1 MERASYVA
9 CARALASSSASAEER
24 ERASATLAAAA
35 DEARASARGAE
46 SARQCALELLEACA
60 NSTGMNASERQTCGV
75 VVARVLVKAWETMDA
90 ETKARSRTLALRAM
104 FDEREGD
111 RASMRAFVNV
121 VDVLM
126 RCAAMDGSDGNG
138 WVELT
143 GALDAGVASGE
154 RLHRE
159 ASARAYAA
167 LCESLGD
174 RMAPEHE
181 KLLGIF
187 VRLLSDQD
195 TSVQLAA
202 LEGIGK
208 VASSWCVA
216 PTLGPALAECALTLV
231 RGARKALEL
240 GEAQHLCHLL
250 EAMSMLAG
258 VRGEVYGTHNVALIE
273 ICELALRIATDPRL
287 DTGSVRAPASLILTK
302 LAKKHKELLTDTMA
316 GQIDL
321 QYDPHVIGQG
331 GSIAAALV
339 PPLLTIALESEEFE
353 NSFDEEFE
361 GEGLDEQSSSPAAL
375 ARGTL
380 RALASI
386 LPNHLVVAP
395 ALNLLERLRAS
406 PNSPAAWKVLAV
418 VTDGTRGDGVTS
430 HLPALVPELMEA
442 VSSHS
447 IHLRVAATEVLCMLA
462 THCQPELA
470 DEYAETVFG
479 LITNLLMHAPRS
491 CQWAVHGAL
500 SKMCENTLGESL
512 APKLALLVEALKVQ
526 TMDQSWRTAARATA
540 SIGALAECSLD
551 FFTPHAGDMLALL
564 LARAKSAGESSGGT
578 ELQARSIATMATI
591 LGVIGVES
599 APPGLLELLL
609 QTAAAALTSTDTVA
623 RECAHVCLG
632 KLAVTLE
639 DRFEPF
645 AIDAASAAVTALAQ
659 SDEYAY
665 AIAVTTGLVEE
676 QMAAADALGQYF
688 NSGVTCL
695 RQYLPNTLEAIAHAS
710 SPSRCTPLRASAI
723 RATEFIFNPWLRA
736 EKDHPDF
743 MALCVATFNL
753 LCERIRKD
761 PEADVV
767 LAAIQGMS
775 ELLDKAKS
783 IATLPE
789 NVLQNAQDT
798 ANTII
803 RWQTVCQIEY
813 EAREEAVENHDHD
826 DESDDNDIFDT
837 MVFWAERISPQ
848 SDSDED
854 DSD

>member
-1 MERASYVA
+1 
-9 CARALASSSASAEER
+9 
-24 ERASATLAAAA
+24 
-35 DEARASARGAE
+35 
-46 SARQCALELLEACA
+46 
-60 NSTGMNASERQTCGV
+60 
-75 VVARVLVKAWETMDA
+75 MDA
-90 ETKARSRTLALRAM
+90 ETKARSRALALRAM

-126 RCAAMDGSDGNG
+126 RCTAMDGSDGNG
-138 WVELT
+138 WAELT

-154 RLHRE
+154 WLHRE

-167 LCESLGD
+167 LCESLGE

-181 KLLGIF
+181 RLLGVF
-187 VRLLSDQD
+187 LQLLSDQD
-195 TSVQLAA
+195 ACVRLAA
-202 LEGIGK
+202 VEGIGK

-216 PTLGPALAECALTLV
+216 PTLGPALAQCAVTLG
-231 RGARKALEL
+231 RGARKALEV
-240 GEAQHLCHLL
+240 GEAQTLGCLL
-250 EAMSMLAG
+250 DTMSMLAG
-258 VRGEVYGTHNVALIE
+258 VRGEVYGAHNVALID
-273 ICELALRIATDPRL
+273 ICELALRIATDPKL
-287 DTGSVRAPASLILTK
+287 DTGAVRAPASLILTK

-353 NSFDEEFE
+353 KHFDEEIE

-386 LPNHLVVAP
+386 LPSHLVVAP
-395 ALNLLERLRAS
+395 VLNLLERLRAS
-406 PNSPAAWKVLAV
+406 PNSSAAWKVLAA
-418 VTDGTRGDGVTS
+418 VTEGTRGDGVAS
-430 HLPALVPELMEA
+430 HLPSLVPELMEA
-442 VSSHS
+442 INSQSV
-447 IHLRVAATEVLCMLA
+447 HLRVAATEVLCMLS

-470 DEYAETVFG
+470 DEYSEIVFG

-512 APKLALLVEALKVQ
+512 APKLALLVEALKAQ
-526 TMDQSWRTAARATA
+526 TMDQSWRTAARAIA
-540 SIGALAECSLD
+540 SVGAVAECSLD
-551 FFTPHAGDMLALL
+551 FFTPYAGDMLALL
-564 LARAKSAGESSGGT
+564 LARAKSADESSGGT

-591 LGVIGVES
+591 LGVIGIDS

-609 QTAAAALTSTDTVA
+609 QTAAAALNSTDTVA

-632 KLAVTLE
+632 KLAVALE
-639 DRFEPF
+639 DQFEPF
-645 AIDAASAAVTALAQ
+645 AIDAASAAVRALAHT
-659 SDEYAY
+659 DESPHASS
-665 AIAVTTGLVEE
+665 VTTGIVEE

-695 RQYLPNTLEAIAHAS
+695 RQYLPTTLEAIAYAS
-710 SPSRCTPLRASAI
+710 APSRCTPLRASAI
-723 RATEFIFNPWLRA
+723 RSTEFIFNPWLRS

-743 MALCVATFNL
+743 IALCVATLTL
-753 LCERIRKD
+753 LCERVRKD
-761 PEADVV
+761 PDADVV

-775 ELLDKAKS
+775 ELLDKAKR

-789 NVLQNAQDT
+789 NLLQSTQDA

-803 RWQTVCQIEY
+803 RWQTLCQIEY

-837 MVFWAERISPQ
+837 IVFWAERISPQ